1 MAWKSLE
8 LPLSELTEMKKL
20 ILTAI
25 VALTCVLAYAN
36 QPMVKFDHRYMNIHL
51 NMKLSKLA
59 TLEKMLPADLRK
71 EIRDDYY
78 FQIKK
83 GLSESDAVTIKEGK
97 ITMPEKNGEVF
108 TAVCEF
114 PKFVLTLSDTTW
126 EDLDAIFNTY
136 IAK

>member
-8 LPLSELTEMKKL
+8 LPLSLLTEMKKL

-25 VALTCVLAYAN
+25 IAFTCALAYAN

-78 FQIKK
+78 MQIKK
-83 GLSESDAVTIKEGK
+83 GLSTSDSVTVKDGK
-97 ITMPEKNGEVF
+97 ITVPVRDGDTF

-114 PKFVLTLSDTTW
+114 SKFVLTLSDTTW
-126 EDLDAIFNTY
+126 EDLDAIFNRY